1 VLPVCVLLPA
11 RRSSTDERS
20 QRLFS
25 TQAVCVRL
33 GAVDLMLMR
42 LHQRQI
48 EHQCRAALLALDVA
62 QHGLNTSDHDVFWAG
77 IQSFLTAAANI
88 SKTLWG
94 SRGRRSQAR
103 AGLRRSLGVP
113 EDSPLAS
120 TDLRNHLEHFDERL
134 DRWHATSMSHN
145 FVDFAIGP
153 KGRTVVGLDET
164 DMFRQFDP
172 ETGDII
178 FWGEV
183 HPLMPIRDAISE
195 LLPTASVESAKP
207 HWSE

>member
-1 VLPVCVLLPA
+1 M
-11 RRSSTDERS
+11 
-20 QRLFS
+20 RLD
-25 TQAVCVRL
+25 
-33 GAVDLMLMR
+33 AVDLMLLR

-48 EHQCRAALLALDVA
+48 EHQCRAALLALDAA
-62 QHGLNTSDHDVFWAG
+62 QQGLDANDQHVFWASV
-77 IQSFLTAAANI
+77 QSFLTAAANI

-94 SRGRRSQAR
+94 SGGRLAQAR
-103 AGLRRSLGVP
+103 EGLRKSLGVP

-134 DRWHATSMSHN
+134 DRWYATSDSHN

-153 KGRTVVGLDET
+153 KGRTVVGPDET

-172 ETGDII
+172 ETAEIV

-183 HPLMPIRDAISE
+183 HPLIPIRDAIVE
-195 LLPTASVESAKP
+195 LLPAATVESAKP
-207 HWSE
+207 HWLP

>member
-1 VLPVCVLLPA
+1 MMLL
-11 RRSSTDERS
+11 
-20 QRLFS
+20 
-25 TQAVCVRL
+25 
-33 GAVDLMLMR
+33 R

-62 QHGLNTSDHDVFWAG
+62 QQGLSASDQHVFWAG

-94 SRGRRSQAR
+94 SGGRLAEAR
-103 AGLRRSLGVP
+103 ADLRHSLRVP
-113 EDSPLAS
+113 ENTALAS

-134 DRWHATSMSHN
+134 DRWHAMSKNHN

-153 KGRTVVGLDET
+153 KGRTVVGPDET

-172 ETGDII
+172 ETGEII

-183 HPLMPIRDAISE
+183 HPVMPIRDAITE
-195 LLPTASVESAKP
+195 LLPIASAEAAKP
-207 HWSE
+207 HWSR